1 MIFSASLW
9 LNLNMLI
16 KSYGH
21 SDVGRRREK
30 NEDAFLVNDER
41 RLYLVADGM
50 GGHLGGEF
58 ASKLAVATIDEVIKA
73 LEEDPETTLPEG
85 ESMKPGDFSNCLRY
99 AIREAS
105 RRIFEKATEDANLHG
120 MGTTTVALLFRNN
133 KAYVANVGDSRVY
146 RIRGKKINQITKDH
160 SLVGEQIRAGLLSA
174 DDSRAHRLKNI
185 ITRSVGFQET
195 VDSDVDIR
203 AVRTGDKFLLCT
215 DGLSNL
221 LEDGEIRDIVVNNEL
236 EAAVKRLVDIANE
249 RGGDDN
255 ITAILTEVVDV
266 DVPSEAKSASP
277 DDDTTLDMG

>member
-1 MIFSASLW
+1 
-9 LNLNMLI
+9 MLI
-16 KSYGH
+16 KSFGH

-30 NEDAFLVNDER
+30 NEDFFLIDDER

-58 ASKLAVATIDEVIKA
+58 ASRLAVFTIDEVVKS
-73 LEEDPETTLPEG
+73 LEEDPQSTLPEG
-85 ESMKPGDFSNCLRY
+85 ETLKPGDYANCLRF

-105 RRIFEKATEDANLHG
+105 RRIFEKANEEAQLHG

-133 KAYVANVGDSRVY
+133 KAYIANVGDSRVY

-174 DDSRAHRLKNI
+174 DDSRVNRLKNI
-185 ITRSVGFQET
+185 ITRSVGFQES

-203 AVRTGDKFLLCT
+203 PVKVGDRFLLCT

-221 LEDGEIRDIVVNNEL
+221 VNDDEIKEIILNNEL
-236 EAAVKRLVDIANE
+236 ETAVHRLIDIANE

-255 ITAILTEVVDV
+255 ITAILVEVMDLDKVAAV
-266 DVPSEAKSASP
+266 P
-277 DDDTTLDMG
+277 DDDSTLDMG